1 MRHILINNIKKHMV
15 ESIKIV
21 NFGPIKEI
29 DIAPIK
35 PFTVLVGESGS
46 GKSTVMKV
54 LSLFRWIYKRINL
67 RSYLRHSQA
76 KDLKDLTF
84 NMKDLLRFS
93 GIEEYV
99 KENTEIYYE
108 NDGCRISYTKEGLI
122 TPRKVIPQ
130 DKLSLNKIC
139 FISDKR
145 NEIADVIAGKTR
157 VEDTESYFEETLSD
171 FRTAVSEI
179 ETFPIDYLGV
189 EVKRVKDKN
198 KERFVITSLD
208 EDNEYT
214 IGLENASSGIQ
225 TISPLAL
232 IVEYYTKHY
241 DSADGMNKSIFH
253 YLADSDSLK
262 HFNAVMNA
270 GEIPHSNI
278 FIHIEEPELSLY
290 PESQKSLI
298 DFLVSRCFYLE
309 AKDNIYLMMA
319 THSPYIVNY
328 LNLLIRRAE
337 IGQPTINIPQIGF
350 YNVEVLE
357 IAEGYATSLNIEGKQ
372 NLIDT
377 RIMSDPITEIY
388 SEYNNLQ

>member
-1 MRHILINNIKKHMV
+1 MD

-21 NFGPIKEI
+21 NLGPIKEI
-29 DIAPIK
+29 EIAQIK
-35 PFTVLVGESGS
+35 PFMVLVGESGS

-54 LSLFRWIYKRINL
+54 LSLFRWIYKRVNL

-84 NMKDLLRFS
+84 NMKDLLKFS
-93 GIEEYV
+93 GIDEYV

-108 NDGCRISYTKEGLI
+108 NDGCRISYTKEGLV

-145 NEIADVIAGKTR
+145 NEIADVISGM
-157 VEDTESYFEETLSD
+157 DGD
-171 FRTAVSEI
+171 
-179 ETFPIDYLGV
+179 D
-189 EVKRVKDKN
+189 
-198 KERFVITSLD
+198 
-208 EDNEYT
+208 EYT

-225 TISPLAL
+225 TVSPLAL
-232 IVEYYTKHY
+232 IVEYYAKRY
-241 DSADGMNKSIFH
+241 DSVDGMNKSIFR
-253 YLADSDSLK
+253 YLADTDGLK
-262 HFNAVMNA
+262 HFNATMNV

-298 DFLVSRCFYLE
+298 DFLISRCFLME
-309 AKDNIYLMMA
+309 HKDNMYLMMA

-337 IGQPTINIPQIGF
+337 AGESALGPQMNFHEI
-350 YNVEVLE
+350 EVLE
-357 IAEGYATSLNIEGKQ
+357 IADGYATSLNIEGEQ
-372 NLIDT
+372 HLIDT

-388 SEYNNLQ
+388 SEYNKIR

>member
-1 MRHILINNIKKHMV
+1 MD

-21 NFGPIKEI
+21 NLGPIKEI
-29 DIAPIK
+29 EIAQIK
-35 PFTVLVGESGS
+35 PFMVLVGESGS

-54 LSLFRWIYKRINL
+54 LSLFRWIYKRVNL

-84 NMKDLLRFS
+84 NMKDLLKFS
-93 GIEEYV
+93 GIDEYV

-108 NDGCRISYTKEGLI
+108 NDGCRISYTKEGLV

-145 NEIADVIAGKTR
+145 NEITDVIAGKTR
-157 VEDTESYFEETLSD
+157 VEQTESYFEETLSD

-179 ETFPIDYLGV
+179 ETFPIDYLGI
-189 EVKRVKDKN
+189 EVKRVKEKN
-198 KERFVITSLD
+198 KERFVISGMD
-208 EDNEYT
+208 GDDEYT

-225 TISPLAL
+225 TVSPLAL
-232 IVEYYTKHY
+232 IVEYYAKRY
-241 DSADGMNKSIFH
+241 DSVDGMNKSIFR
-253 YLADSDSLK
+253 YLADTDGLK
-262 HFNAVMNA
+262 HFNATMNV

-298 DFLVSRCFYLE
+298 DFLISRCFLME
-309 AKDNIYLMMA
+309 HKDNMSLMMA

-337 IGQPTINIPQIGF
+337 AGESALGPQMNFHDI
-350 YNVEVLE
+350 EVLE
-357 IAEGYATSLNIEGKQ
+357 IADGYATSLNIEGEQ
-372 NLIDT
+372 HLIDT

-388 SEYNNLQ
+388 SEYNKIR

>member
-1 MRHILINNIKKHMV
+1 MD

-21 NFGPIKEI
+21 NLGPIKEI
-29 DIAPIK
+29 EIAQIK
-35 PFTVLVGESGS
+35 PFMVLVGESGS

-54 LSLFRWIYKRINL
+54 LSLFRWIYKRVNL

-84 NMKDLLRFS
+84 NMKDLLKFS
-93 GIEEYV
+93 GIDEYV

-108 NDGCRISYTKEGLI
+108 NDGCRISYTKEGLV

-157 VEDTESYFEETLSD
+157 VEQTESYFEETLSD

-179 ETFPIDYLGV
+179 ETFPIDYLGI
-189 EVKRVKDKN
+189 EVKRVKEKN
-198 KERFVITSLD
+198 KERFVISGMD
-208 EDNEYT
+208 GDDEYT

-225 TISPLAL
+225 TVSPLAL
-232 IVEYYTKHY
+232 IVEYYAKRY
-241 DSADGMNKSIFH
+241 DSVDGMNKSIFR
-253 YLADSDSLK
+253 YLADTDGLK
-262 HFNAVMNA
+262 HFNATMNV

-298 DFLVSRCFYLE
+298 DFLISRCILME
-309 AKDNIYLMMA
+309 HKDNMYLMMA

-337 IGQPTINIPQIGF
+337 AGESALGPQMNFHEI
-350 YNVEVLE
+350 EVLE
-357 IAEGYATSLNIEGKQ
+357 IADGYATSLNIEGEQ
-372 NLIDT
+372 HLIDT

-388 SEYNNLQ
+388 SEYNKIR

>member
-1 MRHILINNIKKHMV
+1 MD

-21 NFGPIKEI
+21 NLGPIKEI
-29 DIAPIK
+29 EIAQIK
-35 PFTVLVGESGS
+35 PFMVLVGESGS

-54 LSLFRWIYKRINL
+54 LSLFRWIYKRVNL

-84 NMKDLLRFS
+84 NMKDLLKFS
-93 GIEEYV
+93 GIDEYV

-108 NDGCRISYTKEGLI
+108 KDGCRISYTKEGLV

-157 VEDTESYFEETLSD
+157 VEQTESYFEETLSD

-179 ETFPIDYLGV
+179 ETFPIDYLGI
-189 EVKRVKDKN
+189 EVKRVKEKN
-198 KERFVITSLD
+198 KERFVISGMD
-208 EDNEYT
+208 GDDEYT

-225 TISPLAL
+225 TVSPLAL
-232 IVEYYTKHY
+232 IVEYYAKRY
-241 DSADGMNKSIFH
+241 DSVDGMNKSIFR
-253 YLADSDSLK
+253 YLADTDGLK
-262 HFNAVMNA
+262 HFNATMNV

-290 PESQKSLI
+290 PECQKSLI
-298 DFLVSRCFYLE
+298 DFLISRCFLME
-309 AKDNIYLMMA
+309 HKDNMYLMMA

-337 IGQPTINIPQIGF
+337 AGESALGPQMNFHEI
-350 YNVEVLE
+350 EVLE
-357 IAEGYATSLNIEGKQ
+357 IADGYATSLNIEGEQ
-372 NLIDT
+372 HLIDT

-388 SEYNNLQ
+388 SEYNKIR

>member
-1 MRHILINNIKKHMV
+1 MD

-21 NFGPIKEI
+21 NLGPIKEI
-29 DIAPIK
+29 EITQIK
-35 PFTVLVGESGS
+35 PFMVLVGESGS

-54 LSLFRWIYKRINL
+54 LSLFRWIYKRVNL

-76 KDLKDLTF
+76 KDLKELTF
-84 NMKDLLRFS
+84 NMKDLLKFS
-93 GIEEYV
+93 GIDEYV

-108 NDGCRISYTKEGLI
+108 NDGCKISYTKEGLV

-157 VEDTESYFEETLSD
+157 VEQTESYFEETLSD
-171 FRTAVSEI
+171 FRTASSEI
-179 ETFPIDYLGV
+179 DTFSIDYLGV
-189 EVKRVKDKN
+189 EVKRVKEKN
-198 KERFVITSLD
+198 KERFVISGTD
-208 EDNEYT
+208 GDDEYT

-225 TISPLAL
+225 TVSPLAL
-232 IVEYYTKHY
+232 IVEYYAKCY
-241 DSADGMNKSIFH
+241 DSVDGMNKSIFR
-253 YLADSDSLK
+253 YLADTDGLK
-262 HFNAVMNA
+262 HFNATMNV

-298 DFLVSRCFYLE
+298 DFLISRCFLME
-309 AKDNIYLMMA
+309 HKDNMYLMMA

-337 IGQPTINIPQIGF
+337 AGESALGPQMNF
-350 YNVEVLE
+350 YDIEVLE
-357 IAEGYATSLNIEGKQ
+357 IAGGYATSLNIEGEQ
-372 NLIDT
+372 HLIDT

-388 SEYNNLQ
+388 SEYNKIR

>member
-1 MRHILINNIKKHMV
+1 MD

-21 NFGPIKEI
+21 NLGPIKEI
-29 DIAPIK
+29 EIAQIK
-35 PFTVLVGESGS
+35 PFMVLVGESGS

-54 LSLFRWIYKRINL
+54 LSLFRWIYKRVNL

-84 NMKDLLRFS
+84 NMKDLLKFS
-93 GIEEYV
+93 GIDEYV

-108 NDGCRISYTKEGLI
+108 NDGCRISYTKEGLV

-157 VEDTESYFEETLSD
+157 VEQTESYFEETLSD

-179 ETFPIDYLGV
+179 KTFPIDYLGI
-189 EVKRVKDKN
+189 EVKRVKEKN
-198 KERFVITSLD
+198 KERFVISGMD
-208 EDNEYT
+208 GDDEYT

-225 TISPLAL
+225 TVSPLAL
-232 IVEYYTKHY
+232 IVEYYAKRY
-241 DSADGMNKSIFH
+241 DSVDGMNKSIFR
-253 YLADSDSLK
+253 YLADTDGLK
-262 HFNAVMNA
+262 HFNATMNV

-298 DFLVSRCFYLE
+298 DFLISRCFLME
-309 AKDNIYLMMA
+309 HKDNMYLMMA

-337 IGQPTINIPQIGF
+337 AGESALGPQMNFHEI
-350 YNVEVLE
+350 EVLE
-357 IAEGYATSLNIEGKQ
+357 IADGYATSLNIEGEQ
-372 NLIDT
+372 HLIDT

-388 SEYNNLQ
+388 SEYNKIR

>member
-1 MRHILINNIKKHMV
+1 MD

-21 NFGPIKEI
+21 NLGPIKGIEI
-29 DIAPIK
+29 AQIK
-35 PFTVLVGESGS
+35 PFMVLVGESGS

-54 LSLFRWIYKRINL
+54 LSLFRWIYKRVNL

-84 NMKDLLRFS
+84 NMKDLLKFS
-93 GIEEYV
+93 GIDEYV

-108 NDGCRISYTKEGLI
+108 NDGCRISYTKEGLV

-157 VEDTESYFEETLSD
+157 VEQTESYFEETLSD

-179 ETFPIDYLGV
+179 ETFPIDYLGI
-189 EVKRVKDKN
+189 EVKRVKEKN
-198 KERFVITSLD
+198 KERFVISGMD
-208 EDNEYT
+208 GDDEYT

-225 TISPLAL
+225 TVSPLAL
-232 IVEYYTKHY
+232 IVEYYAKRY
-241 DSADGMNKSIFH
+241 DSVDGMNKSIFR
-253 YLADSDSLK
+253 YLADTDGLK
-262 HFNAVMNA
+262 HFNATMNV

-298 DFLVSRCFYLE
+298 DFLISRCFLME
-309 AKDNIYLMMA
+309 HKDNMYLMMA

-337 IGQPTINIPQIGF
+337 AGESALGPQMNFHEI
-350 YNVEVLE
+350 EVLE
-357 IAEGYATSLNIEGKQ
+357 IADGYATSLNIEGEQ
-372 NLIDT
+372 HLIDT

-388 SEYNNLQ
+388 SEYNKIR

>member
-1 MRHILINNIKKHMV
+1 MD

-21 NFGPIKEI
+21 NLGPIKEI
-29 DIAPIK
+29 EIAQIK
-35 PFTVLVGESGS
+35 PFMVLVGESGS

-54 LSLFRWIYKRINL
+54 LSLFRWIYKRVNL

-84 NMKDLLRFS
+84 NMKDLLKFS
-93 GIEEYV
+93 GIDEYV

-108 NDGCRISYTKEGLI
+108 NDGCRISYTKEGLV

-157 VEDTESYFEETLSD
+157 VEQTESYFEETLSD

-179 ETFPIDYLGV
+179 ETFHIDYLGI
-189 EVKRVKDKN
+189 EVKRVKEKN
-198 KERFVITSLD
+198 KERFVISGMD
-208 EDNEYT
+208 GDDEYT

-225 TISPLAL
+225 TVSPLAL
-232 IVEYYTKHY
+232 IVEYYAKRY
-241 DSADGMNKSIFH
+241 DSVDGMNKSIFR
-253 YLADSDSLK
+253 YLADTDGLK
-262 HFNAVMNA
+262 HFNATMNV

-298 DFLVSRCFYLE
+298 DFLISRCFLME
-309 AKDNIYLMMA
+309 HKDNMSLMMA

-337 IGQPTINIPQIGF
+337 AGESALGPQMNFHDI
-350 YNVEVLE
+350 EVLE
-357 IAEGYATSLNIEGKQ
+357 IADGYATSLNIEGEQ
-372 NLIDT
+372 HLIDT

-388 SEYNNLQ
+388 SEYNKIR

>member
-1 MRHILINNIKKHMV
+1 MD

-21 NFGPIKEI
+21 NLGPIKEI
-29 DIAPIK
+29 EIAQIK
-35 PFTVLVGESGS
+35 PFMVLVGESGS

-54 LSLFRWIYKRINL
+54 LSLFRWIYKRVNL

-84 NMKDLLRFS
+84 NMKDLLKFS
-93 GIEEYV
+93 GIDEYV

-108 NDGCRISYTKEGLI
+108 NDGCRIFYTKEGLV

-157 VEDTESYFEETLSD
+157 VEQTESYFEETLSD

-179 ETFPIDYLGV
+179 ETFPIDYLGI
-189 EVKRVKDKN
+189 EVKRVKEKN
-198 KERFVITSLD
+198 KERFVISGMD
-208 EDNEYT
+208 GDDEYT

-225 TISPLAL
+225 TVSPLAL
-232 IVEYYTKHY
+232 IVEYYAKRY
-241 DSADGMNKSIFH
+241 DSVDGMNKSIFR
-253 YLADSDSLK
+253 YLADTDGLK
-262 HFNAVMNA
+262 HFNATMNV

-298 DFLVSRCFYLE
+298 DFLISRCFLME
-309 AKDNIYLMMA
+309 HKDNMYLMMA

-337 IGQPTINIPQIGF
+337 AGESALGPQMNFHEI
-350 YNVEVLE
+350 EVLE
-357 IAEGYATSLNIEGKQ
+357 IADGYATSLNIEGEQ
-372 NLIDT
+372 HLIDT

-388 SEYNNLQ
+388 SEYNKIR